1 MSLEQKLEQ
10 NGKNLDRLSDATHA
24 LTGVMTDVLNQLKT
38 LDHASSQA
46 DIRQAIVGQAEGIVP
61 KKAASTNPTPP
72 NYSPVNTVP
81 DTTTVSMEDIRVAAR
96 ELSKKDGNDNRSKA
110 LLKKF
115 GVSKLKEL
123 KPDQYTGFFNV
134 LLEAAETE
142 QVKLTLADTNPVSKT
157 KAKPK
162 TKTKTAADPTDST
175 ITLQTLR
182 ALVMEITRHDGH
194 GGQVKAV
201 CKQLK
206 VDAIPNLS
214 PEQYPEM
221 LELLQKVRDGQLSQT
236 PSGDQDHG

>member
-1 MSLEQKLEQ
+1 MSLERELEKH
-10 NGKNLDRLSDATHA
+10 GRKISHLHDATCT
-24 LTGVMTDVLNQLKT
+24 LTDAVIKVFHQLKT
-38 LDHASSQA
+38 LNHTLSQT
-46 DIRQAIVGQAEGIVP
+46 DIRQDIVGQAEGIVP
-61 KKAASTNPTPP
+61 KKAASTNPTPT
-72 NYSPVNTVP
+72 NDSPVNTVP

-123 KPDQYTGFFNV
+123 KPDRYTDFFNA

-142 QVKLTLADTNPVSKT
+142 QVKLTQADTKT
-157 KAKPK
+157 KPK
-162 TKTKTAADPTDST
+162 TETTPIDPQV
-175 ITLQTLR
+175 TLQTLR

-201 CKQLK
+201 CRQLK

-221 LELLQKVRDGQLSQT
+221 LELLQKVRDGQLSKT
-236 PSGDQDHG
+236 PSGDQDRG